1 MPLAHDPS
9 STIAS
14 STRCPVP
21 APERTWFPPRPVPY
35 QGTAGILFREPLAP
49 EPSAIRPG
57 SDLLDGWFTNPV
69 RPLGLALNPYAGQ
82 VRR

>member
-1 MPLAHDPS
+1 MPLVHDPS
-9 STIAS
+9 PTIPVSTA
-14 STRCPVP
+14 CPVP
-21 APERTWFPPRPVPY
+21 APPRERFPTWS
-35 QGTAGILFREPLAP
+35 TSAGLLFREPLQP